1 MTHNVHFLLIK
12 ASSAAD
18 AARIAVENTCDWGD
32 INNYSCIGGIAS
44 EDGNDD
50 IDNHDDGGW
59 SLAFLNDENVPKDG
73 TYFSR
78 AAHYISQLSA
88 ETVISYGMPEHC
100 KNFRAA
106 LDGARGQLEAFNPDN
121 YNGDELGTLR
131 RHLKHLY
138 EVIGTSSALKTASAI
153 PELHAWDFMEEGCTD
168 MTHLSCGD
176 KRYMVFLDM
185 HS

>member
-18 AARIAVENTCDWGD
+18 AACIAAENTCDWGD
-32 INNYSCIGGIAS
+32 INNFSCIGGIAS
-44 EDGNDD
+44 EDGGDD
-50 IDNHDDGGW
+50 VDNYDDGGW
-59 SLAFLNDENVPKDG
+59 SLAFLDDENVPKHG

-78 AAHYISQLSA
+78 AVFYISQLSA
-88 ETVISYGMPEHC
+88 EIVIQHGMPERY
-100 KNFRAA
+100 KDFRSA
-106 LDGARGQLEAFNPDN
+106 LNDVRGQFEAFNPDN
-121 YNGDELGTLR
+121 YNGDELGKLR

-138 EVIGTSSALKTASAI
+138 EVIGTSSALKTASSI

-176 KRYMVFLDM
+176 KRNMVFLDM